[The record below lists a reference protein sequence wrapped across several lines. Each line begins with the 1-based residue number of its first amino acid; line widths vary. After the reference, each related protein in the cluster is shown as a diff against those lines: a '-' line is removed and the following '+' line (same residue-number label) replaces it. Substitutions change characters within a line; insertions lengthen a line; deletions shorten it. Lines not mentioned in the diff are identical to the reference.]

1 MTLESIRFVI
11 AALLM
16 AGGIFTLFVSIL
28 GVFRFKFVLNR
39 MHSASIA
46 DTLGLLMVML
56 SLIVVYGFDFA
67 SLKLLAM
74 IVFMW
79 LASPISSHLISKLEA
94 TTDPALSKHLK
105 TEVMCEEERTEQI

>member
-1 MTLESIRFVI
+1 MTWEWFRFAVI
-11 AALLM
+11 ALLM

-46 DTLGLLMVML
+46 DTLGLLMIML
-56 SLIVVYGFDFA
+56 ALMVTYGFDFA

-94 TTDPALSKHLK
+94 TTDPTLSEHLRI
-105 TEVMCEEERTEQI
+105 EVMKKEARKRT